1 MNHATLRF
9 MASFRNMLKC
19 MDNKSKLWT
28 SGFGRFWL
36 IKRIGITLM
45 IFSALFILN
54 NALPSSAVIIGPPPA
69 APKVA
74 IPPRKVEVGP
84 IVTAIEIRGSRTLTE
99 SDIMDAVFS
108 RIGDVLI
115 EEKVSSDVK
124 AIYALGYF
132 EDVSASFESFA
143 KGTRIIFNVIENPV
157 LAGISFEGNSVFGP
171 KDLSSLMKT
180 KVGEILNFKT
190 LQEDISAINDHY
202 KKNGYVLARV
212 ADVST
217 DPKTNIL
224 KIKMIEGVIESI
236 ALDGNSAT
244 RDYVILREIDT
255 KPGDVLNEK
264 SLAKDLRRVF
274 NLGFFSELNPDFEP
288 GSSPEKIVL
297 VLKIKEAKTNTVN
310 FGGGYGER
318 EGWFGFVDTSLNNL
332 FGTGH
337 GTMVRAQWGSTL
349 TTYQLKYYYPWFM
362 TDYLG
367 PRTSMTYRVWNTAGP
382 DIYGNEIRDAMRV
395 GWDIALSRPFREY
408 FSHSLSFGSETVLPR
423 EDSTITDAVTFEPY
437 VSDFVGYS
445 ISYDTRDFW
454 MNPSEGKFYTVS
466 VRKGWK
472 KTNVTTNYTKLGLD
486 MNEFIK
492 LAPSQVLALHMGAGV
507 GYGDIPL
514 GELYWCGGANT
525 VRGYFPSEA
534 VLGTRKL
541 IFNMEYRYTF
551 NEIFQGVAFYDFGN
565 AWGEVLDSSATGGAP
580 DFSRFLSG
588 RGMGLRLNTPLGP
601 IRLDYGIGDSRA
613 FGEGIVH
620 FSIGQAF

>member
-1 MNHATLRF
+1 MNLELEEVWF
-9 MASFRNMLKC
+9 
-19 MDNKSKLWT
+19 
-28 SGFGRFWL
+28 
-36 IKRIGITLM
+36 IKRTGIILIFLAGLFLVINTLPANAVM
-45 IFSALFILN
+45 IVSPEAAQKISP
-54 NALPSSAVIIGPPPA
+54 LPQ
-69 APKVA
+69 
-74 IPPRKVEVGP
+74 KVEVGP
-84 IVTAIEIRGSRTLTE
+84 LVTAIEVRGNNTVTE

-132 EDVSASFESFA
+132 EDVSVSFESYA

-157 LAGISFEGNSVFGP
+157 LAAISFEGNSVFKS
-171 KDLSSLMKT
+171 KDLSALMKT

-190 LQEDISAINDHY
+190 LQEDIQTINDFY
-202 KKNGYVLARV
+202 KKNGYVIARV

-217 DPKTNIL
+217 NPKTDIL
-224 KIKMIEGVIESI
+224 TIKIIEGIIESI

-288 GSSPEKIVL
+288 GSSPEKIIL

-367 PRTSMTYRVWNTAGP
+367 SRTSMTYRVWNTAGP
-382 DIYGNEIRDAMRV
+382 DVYGNEIQDALRV
-395 GWDIALSRPFREY
+395 GWDVALSRPFSDY
-408 FSHSLSFGSETVLPR
+408 FSHSLTLGSERVIANPVA
-423 EDSTITDAVTFEPY
+423 DDAYIASFESY
-437 VSDFVGYS
+437 VSDFIGYS

-454 MNPSEGKFYTVS
+454 MNPSMGKFYTVS
-466 VRKGWK
+466 IRKGWK
-472 KTNVTTNYTKLGLD
+472 KTSSTTNYTKLGLD
-486 MNEFIK
+486 LNEFLK

-507 GYGDIPL
+507 GYGDVPL

-541 IFNMEYRYTF
+541 IFNIEYRYTF
-551 NEIFQGVAFYDFGN
+551 NDMFQGVVFYDFGN
-565 AWGEVLDSSATGGAP
+565 AWGEVLDNSATGGAP
-580 DFSRFLSG
+580 DFSQFLSG
-588 RGMGLRLNTPLGP
+588 RGMGLRLNTPMGP